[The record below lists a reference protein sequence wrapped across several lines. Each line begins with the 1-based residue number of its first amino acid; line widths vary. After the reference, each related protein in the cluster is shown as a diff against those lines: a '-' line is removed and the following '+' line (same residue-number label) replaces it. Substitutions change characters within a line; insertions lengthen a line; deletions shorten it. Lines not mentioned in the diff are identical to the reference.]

1 MSYTPAKYP
10 EVTCN
15 VTDSHHARPS
25 TPLGGSSRR
34 QSKRNTFY
42 RNWTGYVPL
51 VRTCPRCGTENNQ
64 QHQFCAGCAASIA
77 ELEAT
82 PSENPHSGV
91 LAMEERIRREA
102 DDERRQRPFA
112 SDSGTGM
119 VMTGVMLL
127 LITVWFPLPWMIR
140 LSVWAVGIVMAS
152 WGLVRMRSDG
162 GALRRTGL
170 ILGASTIGLVAL
182 VVTRGTPPADP
193 ALLSPTVSPTEA
205 VVSVAT
211 PVASPVS
218 SQAFGS
224 VPTLLGDS
232 GHSGLQPGPAPQ
244 MNPAL
249 AWRFDSG
256 SEILASPIIADGIV
270 YVTNRAGFLYAIDA
284 ATGKQLWRAE
294 VGPYV
299 LRTTPTWHDGAL
311 YLVAGFDAI
320 SLDAATGQERWRV
333 TIRYA
338 GTASPTVSDG
348 AMFVVSQEGLL
359 YALDISGGAELWRIT
374 TDGISFGSPAAS
386 SGRLVVATDRG
397 IVVGLN
403 PETGRASWRRDFDV
417 PIYTTAAITGD
428 TVWIVTTDGVIRGLD
443 LDNGGDQ
450 TNVTTNSDLTVTA
463 DDGVVFA
470 PSDDGGIYAIV
481 GESGNVDW
489 FASTGGEVRSG
500 PVRTESQVIATGGN
514 RIAGF
519 DIETGEQIW
528 YYLAGDSIEA
538 SPAVVSDYVFFGAR
552 DGVLYA
558 ITVPEPPADT

>member
-1 MSYTPAKYP
+1 
-10 EVTCN
+10 V
-15 VTDSHHARPS
+15 S
-25 TPLGGSSRR
+25 T
-34 QSKRNTFY
+34 Q
-42 RNWTGYVPL
+42 
-51 VRTCPRCGTENNQ
+51 E
-64 QHQFCAGCAASIA
+64 
-77 ELEAT
+77 
-82 PSENPHSGV
+82 
-91 LAMEERIRREA
+91 
-102 DDERRQRPFA
+102 
-112 SDSGTGM
+112 
-119 VMTGVMLL
+119 
-127 LITVWFPLPWMIR
+127 
-140 LSVWAVGIVMAS
+140 
-152 WGLVRMRSDG
+152 
-162 GALRRTGL
+162 
-170 ILGASTIGLVAL
+170 
-182 VVTRGTPPADP
+182 
-193 ALLSPTVSPTEA
+193 
-205 VVSVAT
+205 
-211 PVASPVS
+211 
-218 SQAFGS
+218 FGS
-224 VPTLLGDS
+224 VPALLGDS

-244 MNPAL
+244 ENPAL

-284 ATGKQLWRAE
+284 ATGEQLWRVE

-320 SLDAATGQERWRV
+320 SLDAATGEERWRE

-338 GTASPTVSDG
+338 GTASPTVSDD

-359 YALDISGGAELWRIT
+359 YALDITDGAELWRIS

-450 TNVTTNSDLTVTA
+450 TNVTTNSDLSVTA
-463 DDGVVFA
+463 DGGVVFA
-470 PSDDGGIYAIV
+470 PSDDGGIYAIE

-500 PVRTESQVIATGGN
+500 PN
-514 RIAGF
+514 RYAGHRHRRQQNRRLRHRNRRA
-519 DIETGEQIW
+519 D
-528 YYLAGDSIEA
+528 L
-538 SPAVVSDYVFFGAR
+538 
-552 DGVLYA
+552 VL
-558 ITVPEPPADT
+558 PRG